1 MCVQEEE
8 RLKTSHGGSINYAKD
23 NTKRNYNQS
32 NQSSP
37 SNTHGKAPTQHQHQ
51 QRHFPVDKDTCL
63 HCKKTGHYKKDCP
76 DWLKS
81 IMAKK
86 GNNTV
91 SFVNES
97 LYTQFFKSTWWIDSG
112 ATVHVANSLQGFHS
126 TRTTQRRE
134 RRIEVANGVQTD
146 VEAIDDIS
154 LELDDGFTIVLR
166 DVLYVP
172 SYTET

>member
-8 RLKTSHGGSINYAKD
+8 RFKTSHGGSINYAKD

-97 LYTQFFKSTWWIDSG
+97 LYT
-112 ATVHVANSLQGFHS
+112 
-126 TRTTQRRE
+126 
-134 RRIEVANGVQTD
+134 
-146 VEAIDDIS
+146 
-154 LELDDGFTIVLR
+154 
-166 DVLYVP
+166 
-172 SYTET
+172 